1 MADKKFSQFEEQTDP
16 SNVQFVAGYS
26 GSNNVKISPANLT
39 DLTGYLLNTTDTFT
53 GTLTV
58 TGSVDVTGDTL
69 VNGLTV
75 GKGGTSNADNT
86 AIGVNSLLDVTTG
99 NGNTAIGSNAGS
111 NITAGDSN
119 TAIGRSSLRDAT
131 IANNNTAIGVDTL
144 TINLDGSSNTA
155 VGHRSLYNA
164 AGATENT
171 AVGKDSL
178 RDLTTGNGNTAVGYG
193 AGANTTTGESNTAIG
208 YQSLFGNLDGRFN
221 VGLGFNAL
229 NLNTTGDS
237 NVALG
242 KQSLYAIVGDENIG
256 IGKDAGRFAV
266 VGNKEIGS
274 RNIFIGADTKS
285 ALSGSTL
292 NEVVIGDGATG
303 NGSNTVT
310 LGNDSIT
317 DTYLKGDVT
326 ITGNVL
332 ADGVTRYIDTEIS
345 SAQLLDL
352 LNTPVE
358 IVPAQGSGTA
368 VFIDKIVSKYTF
380 VTTAYEHFGNSTLG
394 IVISYGTT
402 GSPIASDSIDKID
415 TSQDY
420 YESKN
425 NAVDIFGTAASI
437 ENTGVNLTTTGAI
450 TLGDGTLKIR
460 TYYRVIESTF

>member
-53 GTLTV
+53 GDLTV
-58 TGSVDVTGDTL
+58 TGTIDATGDIS

-75 GKGGTSNADNT
+75 GKGGTSNAANT

-111 NITAGDSN
+111 NITTGESN

-144 TINLDGSSNTA
+144 TVNLDGSSNTA
-155 VGHRSLYNA
+155 VGHRSLYLA

-171 AVGKDSL
+171 AVGKNSL
-178 RDLTTGNGNTAVGYG
+178 TDVTTGNGNTAVGYN
-193 AGANTTTGESNTAIG
+193 AGANTTTGESNTAVG

-256 IGKDAGRFAV
+256 IGKDAGRFAL

-292 NEVVIGDGATG
+292 NEIVIGDGATG

-345 SAQLLDL
+345 SAQILDL
-352 LNTPVE
+352 HNTPVYTLPQPTNGE
-358 IVPAQGSGTA
+358 IYVVDRVLLRYSFGTISYAPSSMQIKYAYYTDGVKADEATNTIFVSEGVPQFTR
-368 VFIDKIVSKYTF
+368 
-380 VTTAYEHFGNSTLG
+380 LG
-394 IVISYGTT
+394 INGNPVPISQSG
-402 GSPIASDSIDKID
+402 IALYTDS
-415 TSQDY
+415 
-420 YESKN
+420 
-425 NAVDIFGTAASI
+425 
-437 ENTGVNLTTTGAI
+437 AI
-450 TLGDGTLKIR
+450 TLGDGTMKAR
-460 TYYRVIESTF
+460 TYYSVIPSTF